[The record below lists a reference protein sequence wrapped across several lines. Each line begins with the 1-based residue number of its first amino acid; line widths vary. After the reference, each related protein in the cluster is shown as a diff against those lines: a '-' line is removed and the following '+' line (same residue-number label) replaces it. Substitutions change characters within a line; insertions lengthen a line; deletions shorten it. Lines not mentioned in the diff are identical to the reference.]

1 MSTKVSHKLRCTA
14 IHEAGHAI
22 AAVELRRAVL
32 YATIE
37 PSDDTLGH
45 VRNPKPREIVPGHKN
60 LANWHWAFERTI
72 LISLA
77 GPAAEAKY
85 RGRRNLPGA
94 ARDHMSV
101 AYLVHDEFGPDSDT
115 SRLYVAYMESRAKD
129 LVHVPRIWTGIE
141 MLADEL
147 IEHRRVNGKRIKEI
161 YRSAHFSQPGMQ
173 DISLDF

>member
-1 MSTKVSHKLRCTA
+1 MNIKEKQKLRRVA

-22 AAVELRRAVL
+22 VAVELQRAVV

-45 VRNPKPREIVPGHKN
+45 VLRPNRRPIYPDSTN
-60 LANWHWAFERTI
+60 LANWYWAFDRDI
-72 LISLA
+72 LITFA
-77 GPAAEAKY
+77 GPAAEAKFS
-85 RGRRNLPGA
+85 RRRNLPGA
-94 ARDHMSV
+94 AADHKDI
-101 AYLVHDEFGPDSDT
+101 AYRVDDMFGSDSET
-115 SRLYVAYMESRAKD
+115 GRLYMAYMDSRAED
-129 LVHVPRIWTGIE
+129 LVRRPFVWAGIE

-161 YRSAHFSQPGMQ
+161 WRLAHRPPGMH